1 MQHKCL
7 INDNDPDI
15 AYVLETHPDLTP
27 DILFEEIDGKFTLR
41 KQSIK
46 NIFMVNSLE

>member
-1 MQHKCL
+1 MQHKYL

-41 KQSIK
+41 EGSNK
-46 NIFMVNSLE
+46 SLI